1 LSMRI
6 IVFDPFPDKLLFI
19 NVKNSVDGK
28 RKKCFFWSEKCLQYK
43 YRPFTKR
50 YMSLKAVDIIN

>member
-1 LSMRI
+1 MRI
-6 IVFDPFPDKLLFI
+6 IVFDPFPGKLLFI

-28 RKKCFFWSEKCLQYK
+28 RKNAYSGLKNIFSTK

-50 YMSLKAVDIIN
+50 YISMKTIDIID